1 MVAKMK
7 LASSV
12 TDCDTGAAG
21 KITELENMSNFSV
34 ALTFKSSLSRPFA
47 NSYKCACENLWR

>member
-1 MVAKMK
+1 MK